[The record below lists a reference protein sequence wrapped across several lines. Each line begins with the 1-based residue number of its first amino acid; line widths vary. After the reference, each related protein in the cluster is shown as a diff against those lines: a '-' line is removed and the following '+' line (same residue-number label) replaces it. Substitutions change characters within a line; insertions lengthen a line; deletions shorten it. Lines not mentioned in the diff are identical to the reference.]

1 MTAPLSSDSNISIQT
16 LFEFLHLDSNI
27 ARRQVSR
34 ANTGFKDALNL
45 MNMESVA
52 AAGGLDEEVTVTPA
66 PKKPKLT
73 HQIAKALEITP
84 PPVGGRQSV
93 PRRKKLVL
101 GLGDRKGCIP

>member
-1 MTAPLSSDSNISIQT
+1 
-16 LFEFLHLDSNI
+16 
-27 ARRQVSR
+27 
-34 ANTGFKDALNL
+34 

-84 PPVGGRQSV
+84 PVVGRQSV

>member
-1 MTAPLSSDSNISIQT
+1 
-16 LFEFLHLDSNI
+16 
-27 ARRQVSR
+27 
-34 ANTGFKDALNL
+34 

-84 PPVGGRQSV
+84 PPVVGRQSV
-93 PRRKKLVL
+93 PRRKKLAKKVFNKPFINGPKKKCVFNKCTFSL
-101 GLGDRKGCIP
+101 GIAGSAAKTNLCRNLFCLTLLGKT